1 MYFFTWCRYFLK
13 HDFFVWGGRGSRK
26 PYVILMGGDAK
37 CLLLMTRGE
46 GGGSKIPKTCL
57 RNIWMFPNPFLRFF
71 PAFLKFNH
79 ANQNSKEEG
88 VNQVPQ
94 KWTSFKVIFICL
106 QSGLPIDLMNTP
118 MSRVSC
124 LNVVN
129 SENKADQ
136 LWVSLP
142 KIQIYYITLQI
153 FPP

>member
-1 MYFFTWCRYFLK
+1 MSFVPPTKAYYCYICFWKLYFNSSFLK
-13 HDFFVWGGRGSRK
+13 LVQCQTRLNCEIQLFV
-26 PYVILMGGDAK
+26 V
-37 CLLLMTRGE
+37 E
-46 GGGSKIPKTCL
+46 EV
-57 RNIWMFPNPFLRFF
+57 
-71 PAFLKFNH
+71 NH

-94 KWTSFKVIFICL
+94 KWSSFKAIFISL

-136 LWVSLP
+136 IWVSLP
-142 KIQIYYITLQI
+142 KIQIYYITYYILKMPKIDWPGSQD
-153 FPP
+153 FPHLDN